1 MTYRFATLKD
11 LDRLVAMS
19 DQARKSLKARN
30 IDQWQKGEPNRQV
43 LEDSIIRSQIHVLE
57 DMGQVI
63 GMITIVPG
71 PEASYASIDGAW
83 LNQEPYTAFH
93 RVCVEE
99 TMKGR
104 GLAARLFSESEQYAL
119 ETGIRNIRIDT
130 HPDNT
135 SMQRALDKSGYI
147 CCGTLVLTE
156 GSEAG
161 DLRLGYQKTL

>member
-19 DQARKSLKARN
+19 DQARKSFKARN

-71 PEASYASIDGAW
+71 PEAAM
-83 LNQEPYTAFH
+83 P
-93 RVCVEE
+93 
-99 TMKGR
+99 
-104 GLAARLFSESEQYAL
+104 
-119 ETGIRNIRIDT
+119 
-130 HPDNT
+130 P
-135 SMQRALDKSGYI
+135 
-147 CCGTLVLTE
+147 
-156 GSEAG
+156 
-161 DLRLGYQKTL
+161 